1 MRGRRNAFMDEGV
14 EEHYWPSF
22 TDMMAMIV
30 LVFLFIS
37 IIAFVQSI
45 YNSYEQTQVRHELT
59 KATNVKK
66 HISDLINKKMENK
79 VGRDKIIRGPN
90 NTISIQGDVLF
101 DSASSEVSPNGKK
114 VLKNVADALVSI
126 INNKELSQ
134 YIYIILIE
142 GHTDSVPYDNWKL
155 SSDRALAV
163 LKYMQS
169 ANPTLAEDN
178 YSKYLAVTG
187 YSKYKPAVEGDTAV
201 ARQKNR
207 RISFQIILDDNKWQ
221 NKIKDIMA
229 GN

>member
-1 MRGRRNAFMDEGV
+1 MV
-14 EEHYWPSF
+14 
-22 TDMMAMIV
+22 V

-37 IIAFVQSI
+37 VIAFVQSI
-45 YNSYEQTQVRHELT
+45 YNAYEQTEVRRELA

-101 DSASSEVSPNGKK
+101 ATGRADISPNGKK
-114 VLKNVADALVSI
+114 VLNNVANALVDI
-126 INNKELSQ
+126 INDKTLSQ

-142 GHTDSVPYDNWKL
+142 GHTDTVPYDNWTL
-155 SSDRALAV
+155 SSERALAV
-163 LKYMQS
+163 LKYMQD
-169 ANPTLAEDN
+169 ANPNLSKDTYA
-178 YSKYLAVTG
+178 KYLAVTG
-187 YSKYKPAVEGDTAV
+187 YSKYKPAVQGDTAA

-221 NKIKDIMA
+221 HKIKDIMA
-229 GN
+229 GG